1 MKTRK
6 YRVSWFAQTDH
17 VEFHHED
24 METLSGATLLFGAI
38 CRLATT
44 SECGIYLIGETM
56 VERIEYYHRK
66 ENEA

>member
-1 MKTRK
+1 MCFRVLSFVCPNKRRDMKMKTRK

-24 METLSGATLLFGAI
+24 MDTLSGATLLFGAI

-44 SECGIYLIGETM
+44 S
-56 VERIEYYHRK
+56 
-66 ENEA
+66 